1 MGKLT
6 ISMIIFNSYFD
17 ITRGGMLFQEEIT
30 RYQLKI
36 RDFAPPNWG
45 FEDKEIPPGF
55 VPGISPESVVTFMG
69 KMNEPWDFVFP
80 SGVFHGN
87 LQMVDENLKAMNY
100 SMNCG

>member
-1 MGKLT
+1 
-6 ISMIIFNSYFD
+6 
-17 ITRGGMLFQEEIT
+17 MLFQEEIT

-69 KMNEPWDFVFP
+69 KMIEPWDFEVVGDSTGTSHRVSLEIWVEGRCRPRRLGPKPPF
-80 SGVFHGN
+80 
-87 LQMVDENLKAMNY
+87 
-100 SMNCG
+100 